1 MTLEEYYANQG
12 LDINALDKK
21 KAVVNKGDAPK
32 ADWVAKEKLEF
43 VKSKQDNVLD
53 GEAKKVAVVKNQQ
66 HKIELAPEQNLLGN

>member
-32 ADWVAKEKLEF
+32 ADWVAK
-43 VKSKQDNVLD
+43 
-53 GEAKKVAVVKNQQ
+53 
-66 HKIELAPEQNLLGN
+66 